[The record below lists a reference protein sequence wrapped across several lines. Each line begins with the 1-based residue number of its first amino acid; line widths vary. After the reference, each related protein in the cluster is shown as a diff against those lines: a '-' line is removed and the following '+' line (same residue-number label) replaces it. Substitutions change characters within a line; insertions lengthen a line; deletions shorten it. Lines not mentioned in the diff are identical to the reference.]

1 MGQFRVHREW
11 IPYLCIMSTVRK
23 NKKKLTE
30 AFELLQKND
39 LNSLTAALNIYKE
52 HGQVTILPDLFKV
65 LEGRERTQQK
75 AIIGF
80 LSDVKE
86 TNATAAFIDYLT

>member
-1 MGQFRVHREW
+1 
-11 IPYLCIMSTVRK
+11 MSTVRK
-23 NKKKLTE
+23 NQKKLTE

-52 HGQVTILPDLFKV
+52 HGQVTILPDLFKA
-65 LEGRERTQQK
+65 LEGRERTQQQ

-80 LSDVKE
+80 LADVE
-86 TNATAAFIDYLT
+86 ETAAAAALSIT